1 MRKEILKL
9 MAVVV
14 LIMGTLASCKKE
26 SGLKYSCDENIHQFV
41 SQHMETWEGIT
52 LEGINAYGIDTQ
64 RAIFNAISDENK
76 AELWREKIA
85 YIKATETL
93 SPDLEAHLNTLKD
106 MITPDIYSDSMLAD
120 AVVLYVNDHVKS
132 LIANDTLI
140 TYYLYTLFTYEPF
153 GEFMNN
159 FYERLAGGVAAT
171 KCECA
176 SGGGIILGDC
186 IGSTKC
192 TKGGCEEVRGGCGA
206 VWLGTC
212 NGLCGGV

>member
-1 MRKEILKL
+1 MGKEILKL
-9 MAVVV
+9 LTVVALV
-14 LIMGTLASCKKE
+14 MGTLGSCKKE
-26 SGLKYSCDENIHQFV
+26 AGLKYSCDENIHQFV
-41 SQHMETWEGIT
+41 SQHLDSWEGIT
-52 LEGINAYGIDTQ
+52 LERINMYGIDTQ

-76 AELWREKIA
+76 AELWRAKME

-93 SPDLEAHLNTLKD
+93 SPDMETHLDILRD

-159 FYERLAGGVAAT
+159 FYEQSTPLDAKKNCHCTTESIFDCPLVSFH
-171 KCECA
+171 KCN
-176 SGGGIILGDC
+176 SGADC
-186 IGSTKC
+186 DPTSW
-192 TKGGCEEVRGGCGA
+192 GCGFGW
-206 VWLGTC
+206 VWPC
-212 NGLCGGV
+212 NGRCE

>member
-9 MAVVV
+9 VAVAALV
-14 LIMGTLASCKKE
+14 MGALVSCKKE
-26 SGLKYSCDENIHQFV
+26 AGLKYSCDENIHQFV
-41 SQHMETWEGIT
+41 SLHLEAWEGIT

-85 YIKATETL
+85 YIRATETL
-93 SPDLEAHLNTLKD
+93 SPDLEGHLDILKD
-106 MITPDIYSDSMLAD
+106 MITPDMYADSMLAN
-120 AVVLYVNDHVKS
+120 AVISYVTDDINP
-132 LIANDTLI
+132 LIVNDTLV

-159 FYERLAGGVAAT
+159 FFERLAGGVAAT

-176 SGGGIILGDC
+176 SGGGIIFGDC

-192 TKGGCEEVRGGCGA
+192 SKGGCEEVRGFCGA
-206 VWLGTC
+206 AWLGKC
-212 NGLCGGV
+212 DGLCGGV